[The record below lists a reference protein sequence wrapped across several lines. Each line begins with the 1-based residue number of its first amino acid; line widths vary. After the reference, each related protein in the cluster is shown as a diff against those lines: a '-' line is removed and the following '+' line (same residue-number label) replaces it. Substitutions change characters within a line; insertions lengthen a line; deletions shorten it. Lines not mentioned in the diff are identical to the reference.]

1 MSVNFVYVSQFYLDS
16 SASVPQFGKRV
27 YNALAIPGRNKSRT
41 QGIVGGAIVLRE
53 SVG

>member
-1 MSVNFVYVSQFYLDS
+1 MSVNFVYVSLFYLDFS
-16 SASVPQFGKRV
+16 SSVPEFGKTL

-41 QGIVGGAIVLRE
+41 QGIVGGAIILRE